1 MRSHSLV
8 FIAVAALSAAC
19 APPQPSTASA
29 PIAAG
34 PTPVKA
40 SFDRTWDAARRVLQ
54 QRGVRLEGSSTTP
67 VRNEAGMLVG
77 TILGE
82 FNPVPRYDLKVYTSD
97 CGTETVALA
106 HPVGDGDAHYAVTV
120 QGDSLTSIINVS
132 VAVTEAGFTCTT
144 RREFEA
150 GTQVEIKSLAE
161 GK

>member
-1 MRSHSLV
+1 MRRRFLV
-8 FIAVAALSAAC
+8 LPAVAVIGAAC
-19 APPQPSTASA
+19 APPQPGTAA
-29 PIAAG
+29 GPIAAG

-40 SFDRTWDAARRVLQ
+40 SFDRTWEAARQLLQ
-54 QRGVRLEGSSTTP
+54 QRGVRLEGATRAP

-77 TILGE
+77 TLMGE

-97 CGTETVALA
+97 CGNDQVAIA

-120 QGDSLTSIINVS
+120 QGDSLTSILNVS

-150 GTQVEIKSLAE
+150 GTQVEIKQLAE
-161 GK
+161 SR